1 MVELRLNV
9 SDVDYEALIRAL
21 AGQIAGPA
29 LMAARA
35 MPDSAKEEMVTGYIN
50 ANAARIERAIEGA
63 LASKGLH
70 MKITGAQAKLIAR
83 PGTGA

>member
-9 SDVDYEALIRAL
+9 SDVDFEALIRAL

-35 MPDSAKEEMVTGYIN
+35 MPDSAKEEMVVRFIN
-50 ANAARIERAIEGA
+50 ANAAAIASQMQSA
-63 LASKGLH
+63 LLSKGVRAT
-70 MKITGAQAKLIAR
+70 ISGAQAAICR
-83 PGTGA
+83 